1 MHNEKSPVLTVV
13 TVCFNDAEALQ
24 RTLQSVAGQRE
35 CAIQHIVVDGGSR
48 DGTLALL
55 EGWKGHP
62 IEWVSE
68 ADKGIYD
75 AMNKGAARARGQ
87 FVQFL
92 NAGDVYAS
100 DQALAM
106 VVDQLMSDP
115 TVDVLFG
122 GANYVNARGRRIYR
136 SPKRIDSYIWH
147 GLPAIH
153 QATFYRT
160 AVFVPY
166 SGEFAICGDYFEI
179 ASLWR
184 RGVEAGYLNT
194 AVVDFMLGGISYQ
207 KPWLLIREAARVQR
221 NVLGMQEPLIW
232 LSAGRR
238 IAARVGAFLVYSMPG
253 RR

>member
-1 MHNEKSPVLTVV
+1 MPNEKSPVLTVV
-13 TVCFNDAEALQ
+13 TVCFDDAEALQ
-24 RTLQSVAGQRE
+24 RTLQSVASQRGVS
-35 CAIQHIVVDGGSR
+35 IQHVVVDGGSH
-48 DGTLALL
+48 DGTQALL
-55 EGWKGHP
+55 GSWKGHP

-68 ADKGIYD
+68 SDKGIYD

-87 FVQFL
+87 FLQFL
-92 NAGDVYAS
+92 NAGDVYTS
-100 DQALAM
+100 DNALALA
-106 VVDQLMSDP
+106 VERLIAEP
-115 TVDVLFG
+115 TVEVLFG
-122 GANYVNARGRRIYR
+122 GANYVNARGRRVYR

-153 QATFYRT
+153 QSTFYRT

-166 SGEFAICGDYFEI
+166 SEEFRICGDYFEI
-179 ASLWR
+179 ASLWK
-184 RGVEAGYLNT
+184 RGVESGYLNT

-221 NVLGMQEPLIW
+221 NVLGMHEPLVW

-238 IAARVGAFLVYSMPG
+238 IAARVGAFLVYSIPG